1 MSVHS
6 LYRKYI
12 CGDNFVLI
20 RKIYTSFTQS
30 CKHLAAPPSRANIEH
45 DGSHRTLCTFV
56 PAASA
61 ADSASAAEADSVSP
75 PTPCLSFMAQEQQIK
90 CNGVGFQRH
99 YGGCR
104 AVHPGILCTCSTSGR
119 NHHTARPPGQ
129 ARQAGWPI
137 HNSRTFRSNHVFSG
151 SYCCNRVPP
160 PLFSTASD
168 AAAALPVQPRVRP
181 EAATSSELA
190 CTPRGRVRGQGKVRR
205 ATVSILPFYAFS
217 S

>member
-1 MSVHS
+1 M
-6 LYRKYI
+6 
-12 CGDNFVLI
+12 I
-20 RKIYTSFTQS
+20 RKIYTSSHPIVQTSCSSTQS
-30 CKHLAAPPSRANIEH
+30 CKHRTQWFAPHALHLCSGGVGCRLRKRRQSRQC
-45 DGSHRTLCTFV
+45 L
-56 PAASA
+56 
-61 ADSASAAEADSVSP
+61 
-75 PTPCLSFMAQEQQIK
+75 PTYLLSLFHGAKQQIK

-119 NHHTARPPGQ
+119 NHHTARSPGQ

-151 SYCCNRVPP
+151 CYCCNRVSLS
-160 PLFSTASD
+160 LFSTASD
-168 AAAALPVQPRVRP
+168 AAAALPVQPRVRA

>member
-1 MSVHS
+1 MSVIYVHS
-6 LYRKYI
+6 LYRKYL
-12 CGDNFVLI
+12 LI
-20 RKIYTSFTQS
+20 ILFDKKNIYQLHPIVQTSCSSTQS
-30 CKHLAAPPSRANIEH
+30 CKHRTRWFAPHALH
-45 DGSHRTLCTFV
+45 LV

-119 NHHTARPPGQ
+119 NHHTARSPGQ

-151 SYCCNRVPP
+151 SYCCNRVPLF
-160 PLFSTASD
+160 PLFH
-168 AAAALPVQPRVRP
+168 
-181 EAATSSELA
+181 
-190 CTPRGRVRGQGKVRR
+190 CVRR
-205 ATVSILPFYAFS
+205 CCRLAGATEGSARSCHVV
-217 S
+217 

>member
-119 NHHTARPPGQ
+119 NHHTARSPGQ

-151 SYCCNRVPP
+151 SYCCNRVPLF
-160 PLFSTASD
+160 PLFH
-168 AAAALPVQPRVRP
+168 
-181 EAATSSELA
+181 
-190 CTPRGRVRGQGKVRR
+190 CVRR
-205 ATVSILPFYAFS
+205 CCRLAGATEGSGRSCHVV
-217 S
+217 